1 MLLRTLRI
9 SVSTHPSFAERRHL
23 SHDLKMTLR
32 FSRIQWELVIVGPTE
47 TMYES
52 GLFKAQLVFPPSFPS
67 MPPEMTFISEMWHPN
82 STWRF

>member
-1 MLLRTLRI
+1 
-9 SVSTHPSFAERRHL
+9 
-23 SHDLKMTLR
+23 MTLR

-47 TMYES
+47 TMYEG